1 MNRWH
6 NAVQRCVLMAA
17 LLALFAWPKV
27 SHAIS
32 FSDADIHN
40 AARRMTSLTEQIH
53 ETRMRLEGAPFFETD
68 LKVFAAVLQ
77 ARGDIV
83 PELPI
88 ALDVG
93 VESMSLTRGYTEVS
107 IQISDEKRSWT
118 AAFTAAGLAYGLNR
132 EYDVDT
138 GSFTSDRP
146 NFDDAGPRSGGDAHG
161 DQFMDAAYLIH
172 GKAGEFRYELGY
184 LQTSVIQPEV
194 GVMVLDSERE
204 TTGRWATTTLDWR
217 DIKVGLRADVEGA
230 AGIDFFTFDWNLLS
244 SLNKFNIGD
253 GKLGSP
259 KLPQVK
265 LLLEYTKFAQLAD
278 ELVGGGAGTVIG
290 YAADR
295 GDDFLMG
302 FNLKQDF
309 VALWRDGPPSDIL
322 NSGGFEDL
330 WIDAEG
336 HYGLTSGV
344 FRDAMVRAGTTLW
357 FPPTKKGHLV
367 AVQLHGGYSTF
378 TDEAALP
385 VLLEDKD
392 KTSVAG
398 TLIRVSSKARFKNK
412 KTGKFFPPVFHLIGE
427 FRSNWAPD
435 LARVVEF
442 ANTPIIHVG
451 LAMTYGL

>member
-1 MNRWH
+1 MNRWSH
-6 NAVQRCVLMAA
+6 AVRQC
-17 LLALFAWPKV
+17 LLASALFALLVVPQV
-27 SHAIS
+27 AHGIS

-53 ETRMRLEGAPFFETD
+53 ATRMRLEGAPFFETD

-83 PELPI
+83 PNLPI

-107 IQISDEKRSWT
+107 IQFSDEKRSWT

-132 EYDVDT
+132 EYEVDT
-138 GSFTSDRP
+138 GSFTDRP
-146 NFDDAGPRSGGDAHG
+146 SNFEDAGPRSGGDAHG

-184 LQTSVIQPEV
+184 LQSSVIQPEV

-204 TTGRWATTTLDWR
+204 TTGRWVTTTLDWR
-217 DIKVGLRADVEGA
+217 DIKVGLRTDIEGD
-230 AGIDFFTFDWNLLS
+230 AGLDFFTFDWNLLS

-259 KLPQVK
+259 KLPQLK

-278 ELVGGGAGTVIG
+278 EVIGGGAGAVIG
-290 YAADR
+290 YAEDR

-309 VALWRDGPPSDIL
+309 VALWREGPPSDIL
-322 NSGGFEDL
+322 TSGGFEDL
-330 WIDAEG
+330 WIDTEG

-344 FRDAMVRAGTTLW
+344 LRDAMVRAGMTLW
-357 FPPTKKGHLV
+357 FPPTKQGHLV
-367 AVQLHGGYSTF
+367 AIQLHGGYSTF

-385 VLLEDKD
+385 VLLEDND

-398 TLIRVSSKARFKNK
+398 TMIRVSSKGRFKNK
-412 KTGKFFPPVFHLIGE
+412 KTGKFFPPVFHIIGE

-451 LAMTYGL
+451 LAMTIGL